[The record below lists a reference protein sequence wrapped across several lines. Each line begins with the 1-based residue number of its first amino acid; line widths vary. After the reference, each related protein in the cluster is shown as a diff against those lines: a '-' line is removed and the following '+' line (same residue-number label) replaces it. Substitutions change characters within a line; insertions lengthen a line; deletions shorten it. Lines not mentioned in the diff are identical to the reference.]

1 MKKALIIFQK
11 NAELGKVKTRLAKDV
26 GNEKALEIYNYLTNF
41 THDLIQKLDVDKFL
55 FYSDYLPEN
64 QNFPEDYHLK
74 IQTGNDLGERMF
86 NAFKEVKSFGYES
99 VVIVGTDCIELTME
113 ILETAFD
120 KLENTDFV
128 VGPAIDGGYYLLGS
142 TKLDKSIFMDKTW
155 SSNTVF
161 SDTIK
166 NLEENEASYFLLPI
180 LSDIDTVDDLKE
192 LKLKFEC

>member
-41 THDLIQKLDVDKFL
+41 THDLIQKLVVDKFL

-64 QNFPEDYHLK
+64 QNLPENYQLE

-86 NAFKEVKSFGYES
+86 NAFKEVKSLGYDS
-99 VVIVGTDCIELTME
+99 VAIIGTDCIELTME
-113 ILETAFD
+113 ILEMAFD

-128 VGPAIDGGYYLLGS
+128 IGPAIDGGYYLLGS
-142 TKLDKSIFMDKTW
+142 TKLGKSIFMDKAW

-166 NLEENEASYFLLPI
+166 NFKEIKACYYVLPT
-180 LSDIDTVDDLKE
+180 LSDIDTIDDL
-192 LKLKFEC
+192 